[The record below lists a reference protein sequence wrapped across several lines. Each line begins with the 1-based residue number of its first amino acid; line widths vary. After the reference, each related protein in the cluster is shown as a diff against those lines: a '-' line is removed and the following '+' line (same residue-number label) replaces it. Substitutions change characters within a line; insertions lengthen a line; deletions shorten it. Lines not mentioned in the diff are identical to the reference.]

1 MRPLLAPALVG
12 LATAGLVWQG
22 CGGSSSSRSGGGG
35 GASPAPVPVAPG
47 VSARDFLSDAT
58 YRHLLV
64 EIDHVQGQAPSP
76 AALQVLRT
84 RLEER
89 CNKPDGVTILVD
101 DAIPPGSGVYSVAEN
116 RALEAQHRDHHASG
130 TTVVLYMLYLDGR
143 SDQDSGG
150 ARVLG
155 WAHGPS
161 SVGIF
166 RESIVASA
174 NLVASS
180 AEVEAAVLVHEA
192 GHILG
197 LVNNGTPMVTPHED
211 PDRRGHDVDER
222 CIMHWR
228 IETSE
233 IRTLIQH
240 LGSVP
245 TQFDARCIEDL
256 RASGGR

>member
-1 MRPLLAPALVG
+1 MRTLVPVLVAVVAAALA
-12 LATAGLVWQG
+12 WQG
-22 CGGSSSSRSGGGG
+22 CGGSSGRSTGGGG
-35 GASPAPVPVAPG
+35 GATPAPVPVAPG

-64 EIDHVQGQAPSP
+64 EIDHVQGHAPSP
-76 AALQVLRT
+76 AALQVLRA

-89 CNKPDGVTILVD
+89 CHKPDGVTILVD

-130 TTVVLYMLYLDGR
+130 TTVVLYLLYLDGR

-166 RESIVASA
+166 RESIVATA
-174 NLVASS
+174 NLVASA

-197 LVNNGTPMVTPHED
+197 LVNNGTPMVAPHED
-211 PDRRGHDVDER
+211 PARPGHDVDEA

-233 IRTLIQH
+233 IRTLITN
-240 LGSVP
+240 LGAVP
-245 TQFDARCIEDL
+245 TQFDARCIDDL